1 MQNQITSSLKCVKT
15 QIYFLVLIIYDCL
28 WLLASKTTSFVINR
42 AQGFTTIPLRSCSHA
57 IAELAAD
64 LVNRVRDPPA
74 SYSIGTLG
82 GLFFLFSGVMN
93 AWHRQS
99 KLLYLTLQ
107 ALYSPVLNRLN
118 MQGSVLHSLKIN
130 KPNSKLSM
138 ALPPSLPFS
147 IHLCQPDTI
156 LHFASW
162 FSWVCEWA
170 FCVSKT
176 LLSCRLI
183 PKEFFCIKRH

>member
-1 MQNQITSSLKCVKT
+1 MAPCFKNYKLCDQQSPGFYYNTFMQLLTCHSRTCSRFSESSERSSC
-15 QIYFLVLIIYDCL
+15 FLQHWY
-28 WLLASKTTSFVINR
+28 TR
-42 AQGFTTIPLRSCSHA
+42 GTI
-57 IAELAAD
+57 
-64 LVNRVRDPPA
+64 
-74 SYSIGTLG
+74 
-82 GLFFLFSGVMN
+82 FLFSGVMN
-93 AWHRQS
+93 ARHRQS

-118 MQGSVLHSLKIN
+118 MQGSVVHYLKIN

-162 FSWVCEWA
+162 FSWLSEGA
-170 FCVSKT
+170 FCMSKT
-176 LLSCRLI
+176 LLSFRLI
-183 PKEFFCIKRH
+183 PKELFCIKTH